1 MMPVLETPQK
11 DCIFELNRSHEF
23 AEKAVTWDDWTEPF
37 LPSHLLHSWPKRP
50 KSVLPSPLPLSVGG
64 WRDQG
69 TSDTTSLSMH
79 EITWNRAWQPGVT
92 QIFNKTM
99 NYLKSNG
106 ICWIQYINW
115 MSKTNKLGPDRNTR
129 HKCLPASAH
138 CSKPAVGIGQRP
150 FHSQT

>member
-11 DCIFELNRSHEF
+11 DCIWTESFTWIRRKSCDLGRLNRTFPAITSS
-23 AEKAVTWDDWTEPF
+23 PF
-37 LPSHLLHSWPKRP
+37 LAQATQISS
-50 KSVLPSPLPLSVGG
+50 SQSATAVGG

-79 EITWNRAWQPGVT
+79 EITWNSAWQPGVT